1 MRRRAQKW
9 LATAGSVFQ
18 LRISSFGLQAI
29 CHFRFS
35 NFAFRHSGEA
45 VGGEQSGHLQDAL
58 VIVALRELRGGGA
71 IEEKRYVGMKLQ
83 RRSGNGAG
91 DGTFDGFGDGSGFG
105 GAGGEQKN
113 FARLENRAD
122 AHGDGAA
129 RALFAGGEEFGV
141 VVERF
146 ATQDF
151 EPRSRL
157 EVGSLKPMWPLRPM
171 PRSCKSIPP
180 AARIA
185 CS

>member
-1 MRRRAQKW
+1 MR
-9 LATAGSVFQ
+9 
-18 LRISSFGLQAI
+18 
-29 CHFRFS
+29 
-35 NFAFRHSGEA
+35 
-45 VGGEQSGHLQDAL
+45 
-58 VIVALRELRGGGA
+58 
-71 IEEKRYVGMKLQ
+71 LQ

-151 EPRSRL
+151 EPRSRGEAGGRL
-157 EVGSLKPMWPLRPM
+157 VEADVAVTANAEKLQVDSAGGANCSFSALAVTATSASTSR
-171 PRSCKSIPP
+171 PP
-180 AARIA
+180 A
-185 CS
+185 